1 MRRLSFYLGGG
12 WWVVDGGWCPT
23 FWFFKSL
30 DNNMVYS
37 LGIDIYMCK
46 RNLCRTKVLW
56 VLKFGEVGDRTNK
69 NQNPPRYEAFW
80 FFVQN
85 FSFWGAGCSFW
96 YLFSHFLNYKGRRK
110 KKKENKRTKGR
121 IIEEIRKTSKE
132 KMSIQ
137 RKNK

>member
-1 MRRLSFYLGGG
+1 
-12 WWVVDGGWCPT
+12 
-23 FWFFKSL
+23 
-30 DNNMVYS
+30 MVYS

-69 NQNPPRYEAFW
+69 NQNPPRYETFY

-96 YLFSHFLNYKGRRK
+96 YLLSNFLNYKGRRT
-110 KKKENKRTKGR
+110 KKENKRTKVR
-121 IIEEIRKTSKE
+121 IIERAKKGGFNVREIKDKIRKNEKRKGDSTLKKRKKSK
-132 KMSIQ
+132 KLT
-137 RKNK
+137 N